1 MNVVTEV
8 LITED
13 SYILRLSKVIRVD
26 TLQPNIELQNHVVHI
41 DTLRQNTIFM
51 VGNPG

>member
-1 MNVVTEV
+1 MHVVKEV
-8 LITED
+8 LIIED
-13 SYILRLSKVIRVD
+13 NYILRLSEVICVD

-41 DTLRQNTIFM
+41 DTLRQNTTFM